1 MEPLIK
7 TLSPKKLVG
16 MQQLMSL
23 AQNKTPVLWKSFMQQ
38 RRHISNALGPDLYSI
53 QVYNGFLEPQQFN
66 PQTLFQKWAAAEVSD
81 FNSIPAGMQSFTL
94 PGGLYAVFM
103 HKGAAATGAK
113 TFHYI
118 FSTWLPAS
126 EYVLDDRPH
135 FEILGEKYKNNDP
148 ASEEEIWIPIKKK
161 E

>member
-94 PGGLYAVFM
+94 PGGLY
-103 HKGAAATGAK
+103 
-113 TFHYI
+113 
-118 FSTWLPAS
+118 
-126 EYVLDDRPH
+126 
-135 FEILGEKYKNNDP
+135 
-148 ASEEEIWIPIKKK
+148 
-161 E
+161 